1 MKRMV
6 DEWFHGTAAAAFHTE
21 IFCFCFREMFWRR
34 MERNVNLLP
43 LHYTALSTMQIVRG
57 LVPRI
62 WCSSPWKNIM
72 RSIQID
78 ITLDA
83 QLTCYVVIESPLNC
97 VYFILKRLQNSNSK
111 QKDSRKSPIYN
122 LYINL
127 YKHVEGGI
135 ILPFHSPYIH
145 TIMTK
150 AVAST
155 TMHYWTWPIAHSF
168 KIYQQDHATWKCYS
182 IFVRFYIWYIIL
194 EILCIYAQNFK
205 SDPGEIS

>member
-1 MKRMV
+1 MV
-6 DEWFHGTAAAAFHTE
+6 KEVSQYEENGWWVISWNSSSSFSYWN
-21 IFCFCFREMFWRR
+21 IFFCFREMFWRR

-111 QKDSRKSPIYN
+111 QKDSRKSHIYN

-127 YKHVEGGI
+127 YKPI
-135 ILPFHSPYIH
+135 KTYWRR
-145 TIMTK
+145 
-150 AVAST
+150 
-155 TMHYWTWPIAHSF
+155 HYFTVS
-168 KIYQQDHATWKCYS
+168 
-182 IFVRFYIWYIIL
+182 
-194 EILCIYAQNFK
+194 
-205 SDPGEIS
+205 